1 MIARPLRLALPC
13 LLTLAA
19 PALAADPP
27 PPTVSVIGEAH
38 EDVRPDIAVVSFEVA
53 VERPTAP
60 DAQSEDAKA
69 VAAVLDGLKGS
80 GIDTK
85 DIATVGASLYPV
97 FSEQRDPKA
106 GSFSSGGPVKTVV
119 TGYRAHNEI
128 RVKLRDIERAGAIIG
143 ATVGNGALYQSLAYD
158 LSDRE
163 ARVDALRGKAAVN
176 AAHRAELYAGGLGLK
191 VGPARS
197 LNATGERFEPTP
209 MLAAKTFAS
218 DARMASPAPLQI
230 EPGVINLSESVNAT
244 FELVTP

>member
-1 MIARPLRLALPC
+1 MLVRPFRLALPC
-13 LLTLAA
+13 VLALAA
-19 PALAADPP
+19 PAFAQDRPT
-27 PPTVSVIGEAH
+27 PTVTVTGEAH
-38 EDVRPDIAVVSFEVA
+38 EDVRPDLAFISFEVA
-53 VERPTAP
+53 AERPTAT

-97 FSEQRDPKA
+97 FSEQRDSRA
-106 GSFSSGGPVKTVV
+106 TAVVKSIV
-119 TGYRAHNEI
+119 TGYRARNEI

-143 ATVGNGALYQSLAYD
+143 ATVGNGALYQSLSYD
-158 LSDRE
+158 ISDRE
-163 ARVDALRGKAAVN
+163 ARVDSLRGKAAAN
-176 AAHRAELYAGGLGLK
+176 AAQRAALYAGGLGLK

-209 MLAAKTFAS
+209 MLAAKTFAGVDRS
-218 DARMASPAPLQI
+218 AGPVSLQI